1 MRGRW
6 VGVVCKGHNC
16 IIPNIKTYFDKK
28 VYNIFRFDASVT
40 VKQPP
45 WLLNI
50 CTFKMKSN
58 LKTFLILKNDTKT
71 HAITNLIQANI
82 VVGKN

>member
-1 MRGRW
+1 M
-6 VGVVCKGHNC
+6 
-16 IIPNIKTYFDKK
+16 
-28 VYNIFRFDASVT
+28 
-40 VKQPP
+40 KQLP

-71 HAITNLIQANI
+71 CVITNLIQANI
-82 VVGKN
+82 VVGHFIKLFDKTTTCPRQPLSNGPKSGRLIYTGLTVLLH